1 MALLTEA
8 QLRAKLIIDP
18 PGELRF
24 IGKLYKTKKKIWK
37 KNPQNIVHNKE
48 GSRKNGFVKETKK

>member
-24 IGKLYKTKKKIWK
+24 IGKLYKTKK
-37 KNPQNIVHNKE
+37 NMEKE
-48 GSRKNGFVKETKK
+48 STKHCT